1 MSAARAWVVRDLGER
16 TEAARA
22 ARRDILRNPG
32 PRSGSLPGR
41 LARASGRVVAGGL
54 AVAARTSATAVGH
67 AGHRVLARLSAT
79 NGTAA
84 VASQRPHGHH
94 T

>member
-22 ARRDILRNPG
+22 ARRDVLRNPG

-41 LARASGRVVAGGL
+41 LARASARVVTGGL
-54 AVAARTSATAVGH
+54 AAAARTSATAVGH
-67 AGHRVLARLSAT
+67 AAHRVVVKLSAA
-79 NGTAA
+79 NHTAA
-84 VASQRPHGHH
+84 VASQRRHGHH